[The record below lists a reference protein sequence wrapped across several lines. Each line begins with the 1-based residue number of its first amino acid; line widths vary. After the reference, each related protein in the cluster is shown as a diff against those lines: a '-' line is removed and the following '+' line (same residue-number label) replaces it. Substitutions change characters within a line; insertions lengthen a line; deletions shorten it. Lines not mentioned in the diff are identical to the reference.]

1 MCDSWKMW
9 NKQSSYFSRERN
21 SAFFNKFSL
30 SREVRLLFFL
40 NKEKIIKY
48 NQIMIYISFECLR
61 CFLESEKLMIN
72 NFFVWKNP
80 FSLGLRIDQNDQSS
94 VPMIAESFK
103 KIKKYRWLWF
113 EKSKWLDINLSIQ
126 KKKKVNKMKMF
137 SLSRR
142 RKRRVVGIATWP
154 GLASAPAPKLVGP
167 SPDERSP
174 APCQKAACPSGS
186 AHAAHK
192 SNPYHTPES
201 VGLPGLCAS
210 LAHFHHVLM
219 MPSPPSPAGSPCLVS
234 MAEMLHL
241 PPSCKE
247 RSTAWC

>member
-21 SAFFNKFSL
+21 SAFFDKFSL

-126 KKKKVNKMKMF
+126 KKKKLTKWRCF
-137 SLSRR
+137 PS
-142 RKRRVVGIATWP
+142 P
-154 GLASAPAPKLVGP
+154 GAGSGGWSALQPDLASPLLLLPSLLARLLMREAQPLVKRLRALQEVP
-167 SPDERSP
+167 TQHIRVTRITHRS
-174 APCQKAACPSGS
+174 Q
-186 AHAAHK
+186 
-192 SNPYHTPES
+192 
-201 VGLPGLCAS
+201 
-210 LAHFHHVLM
+210 
-219 MPSPPSPAGSPCLVS
+219 
-234 MAEMLHL
+234 
-241 PPSCKE
+241 
-247 RSTAWC
+247 